1 MEVYGIVY
9 LIWNTVNG
17 KRYVGQTIQTLQQRM
32 SGHKC
37 GNLYVDKA
45 IDHYGIENFRYGVI
59 KSCASKSELDE
70 CEKHFIA
77 VLKSKAPYGYNLTDG
92 GEGGIPCDEVRAKMS
107 TSQSGEKNPNCGK
120 HHSASTRAKMSAA
133 QRGYSPFRNLLNE
146 IDARQ
151 FSYRSLAEL
160 MGISSMTL
168 SGKMRC
174 KQKFTERDKIKLV
187 EIFGKT
193 IEYLLQR
200 DDE

>member
-9 LIWNTVNG
+9 LLIDGTND
-17 KRYVGQTIQTLQQRM
+17 REYVGQTIQTLEQRM
-32 SGHKC
+32 NGHKC
-37 GNLYVDKA
+37 GNQYIDRVIRKRGADMLATA
-45 IDHYGIENFRYGVI
+45 ILKVCYSKEELNYWEKRLI
-59 KSCASKSELDE
+59 KSRDTM
-70 CEKHFIA
+70 
-77 VLKSKAPYGYNLTDG
+77 APNGYNLTDG

-107 TSQSGEKNPNCGK
+107 TSQSGEKNPNYGK